1 MKKPMKGKPM
11 PFGGKETRKEEKM
24 EGKKMPPAGK
34 KMPFMKKGG
43 KVRGC

>member
-1 MKKPMKGKPM
+1 MKKPMPKKSK
-11 PFGGKETRKEEKM
+11 PFGGKETRKEEMM
-24 EGKKMPPAGK
+24 EGKKMPAGK